1 MELKLSSLIVCLRLD
16 DNCVNSLLT
25 SRTEPLKVKWTEL
38 THEIFQ
44 ILMICFFLEM
54 NFKIFSWNILKN
66 NMKSFKG
73 IENVKNDNTDVE
85 GDNDDDDND
94 DDELFYHCP
103 IEVGVDMHHAI

>member
-1 MELKLSSLIVCLRLD
+1 M
-16 DNCVNSLLT
+16 N
-25 SRTEPLKVKWTEL
+25 WTY
-38 THEIFQ
+38 TWDISDTYDT
-44 ILMICFFLEM
+44 FFLEM

-94 DDELFYHCP
+94 DDDNDDDELFYHCP